1 MSLTPHWISPSQH
14 NTPYNPKVIVQDDFM
29 DASYCDFVCDSMGAN
44 FFTWFPWYY
53 GQIIPYNSNTDNHCQ
68 EICAPEHNHQFSNRL
83 YELNVDTS
91 EYFHLVKPLVD
102 NINPDVLFKVKAN
115 LGTQY
120 PKRIV
125 HGYHTDLFVLGC
137 TSVFYLNDNDGAT
150 MFKWKDDTTGE
161 ERYEEV
167 QSKKGRLVTFDNRT
181 LHSGTTTTDSPYRLV
196 INLNY
201 YKHDYFHEN
210 S

>member
-1 MSLTPHWISPSQH
+1 
-14 NTPYNPKVIVQDDFM
+14 
-29 DASYCDFVCDSMGAN
+29 
-44 FFTWFPWYY
+44 
-53 GQIIPYNSNTDNHCQ
+53 
-68 EICAPEHNHQFSNRL
+68 
-83 YELNVDTS
+83 
-91 EYFHLVKPLVD
+91 
-102 NINPDVLFKVKAN
+102 
-115 LGTQY
+115 
-120 PKRIV
+120 
-125 HGYHTDLFVLGC
+125 
-137 TSVFYLNDNDGAT
+137 